1 MEKCEAGG
9 AAAMLP
15 HEKSPELL
23 GCFPDPKDETNMFKG
38 RVKGKTNK
46 QFDYTLQALNP
57 RMAET
62 TPAVF
67 SHETIN
73 SLCLSQSEIGFR
85 TAVPKRLLNDNLN
98 IGLLCLF

>member
-1 MEKCEAGG
+1 
-9 AAAMLP
+9 
-15 HEKSPELL
+15 
-23 GCFPDPKDETNMFKG
+23 MFKG

-67 SHETIN
+67 SHEIFVLKSVRDRFSDSST
-73 SLCLSQSEIGFR
+73 QK
-85 TAVPKRLLNDNLN
+85 AAK
-98 IGLLCLF
+98 